1 MNQCTL
7 IGRLTKDSEMRTTIS
22 GQHVVNFTLAINRNY
37 KNEEGEYETD
47 FINCIA
53 FNKTAE
59 LITKYTQ
66 KGSKIAL
73 NGRIQVNSYDAQD
86 GTKKYA
92 TNIVAKE
99 VYFLDGKKES
109 LDNLTDSQVV
119 QKAMND
125 DPFADFEL
133 TEQDLP
139 F

>member
-53 FNKTAE
+53 FNKTAV

-133 TEQDLP
+133 TEQDLL